1 MVAVIAVDLD
11 GTLLRSDGQVSERT
25 LKALEECIRQGMR
38 VVVATGRRLASSRRF
53 LPPLLRDGPAVYLN
67 GAQVILD
74 GACIH
79 SQRIPVQDSL
89 QVANHIETHYP
100 DCILYADVGDRLYVN
115 RPTDY
120 PEASS
125 VPRICEVLDE
135 PPWKMVVNLGP
146 GREVTPLVEHLPP
159 SCRLIITAGGDW
171 GEVVAAPVTKASG
184 LATLMAQWGLTL
196 ADAIAFGDEM
206 NDVEMIAE
214 SGIGV
219 AMGNAAPEVKAVA
232 DWVAPTNDEDGV
244 ACTLERLLR
253 GELNPS

>member
-38 VVVATGRRLASSRRF
+38 VVVATGRRLASSRRS

-125 VPRICEVLDE
+125 VPICEVLDG
-135 PPWKMVVNLGP
+135 PWKMVVNPP
-146 GREVTPLVEHLPP
+146 GREVTPLVEHLHP
-159 SCRLIITAGGDW
+159 RAGSSSLPAGLGRW
-171 GEVVAAPVTKASG
+171 WLPVTKASG
-184 LATLMAQWGLTL
+184 LATLMAQWDSPWQT
-196 ADAIAFGDEM
+196 
-206 NDVEMIAE
+206 
-214 SGIGV
+214 
-219 AMGNAAPEVKAVA
+219 
-232 DWVAPTNDEDGV
+232 
-244 ACTLERLLR
+244 
-253 GELNPS
+253 PSLSATR